1 MVRDS
6 RMFDNSASTLWC
18 RQLVLLK
25 YLQGSSGAQ
34 RCPWYLNRLSHFRQ
48 ALYTKL
54 AVQVTCNGCLQEGA
68 GNFPTTMQF
77 KIVGSA
83 GSADVIP
90 VSCLKS
96 G

>member
-6 RMFDNSASTLWC
+6 RIFGNSASSLWC
-18 RQLVLLK
+18 RQLIVWEP
-25 YLQGSSGAQ
+25 LQGSSGAQ
-34 RCPWYLNRLSHFRQ
+34 RRLWLSRFRQ
-48 ALYTKL
+48 ALHTKL

-83 GSADVIP
+83 NSADVIP